1 MQLERYAVLFLLFFA
16 TAVVAR
22 PQVSKPDAEFV
33 KNVLYPATTLLYA
46 QESDGNMKMRCTA
59 TAIEK
64 NATGYVFVTAVH
76 CGCEDHVDEH
86 TVSPEKAFFFVTED
100 SATDKHFLIANPIVC
115 GYRHAGDD
123 FFLLQ
128 VDTKVAFPIVDLG
141 TDPEVLEPIVNV
153 ASPLGIGKQVFI
165 GTVSSVSLDRP
176 VVEDDINWT
185 HAYLLQLF
193 GTDGGSSGSAVICL
207 DQHKI
212 CGFVVGTVDKSTI
225 IAMPVSRLKTM
236 LKAFKEGTYKH
247 FKLDPDA
254 VSAKATAK
262 AKAKDVN
269 DK

>member
-1 MQLERYAVLFLLFFA
+1 MLRNRIVALFLLFFA
-16 TAVVAR
+16 TATYAR

-33 KNVLYPATTLLYA
+33 KSVFYPATTLLYA
-46 QESDGNMKMRCTA
+46 QEADGTMKMRCTA

-64 NATGYVFVTAVH
+64 NATGYVFVTAAH
-76 CGCEDHVDEH
+76 CGCEDNVDEH
-86 TVSPEKAFFFVTED
+86 TVSPEKAFFFITED

-128 VDTKVAFPIVDLG
+128 VDTQIAFPVVDLG

-153 ASPLGIGKQVFI
+153 ASPLGIGKQVFV

-176 VVEDDINWT
+176 VIEDDINWV
-185 HAYLLQLF
+185 HASLLQLF
-193 GTDGGSSGSAVICL
+193 GTDGGSSGSAVVCL
-207 DQHKI
+207 DQRKI

-236 LKAFKEGTYKH
+236 MKAFKEGTYKH
-247 FKLDPDA
+247 FILDPDS
-254 VSAKATAK
+254 VSLKATAK
-262 AKAKDVN
+262 AKAKAVN